1 MTATS
6 LAGCAL
12 LAAVIPV
19 AASALGV
26 PPSTAPPGQ
35 RPDITSGQGL
45 VIGGEVGGQGGRLV
59 PWGGTVSLT
68 RRDANAPG
76 AGTCAFNIAYDEIN
90 RDRVPTTM
98 PFVNILRRGPI
109 EVAKQTNRRLASGEA
124 KRVYTQVYLASGP
137 TAQTLSLTLDAENAV
152 AETNESNN
160 RFEITFV
167 LREDCAPP
175 TPPR

>member
-1 MTATS
+1 
-6 LAGCAL
+6 
-12 LAAVIPV
+12 
-19 AASALGV
+19 
-26 PPSTAPPGQ
+26 
-35 RPDITSGQGL
+35 
-45 VIGGEVGGQGGRLV
+45 
-59 PWGGTVSLT
+59 
-68 RRDANAPG
+68 
-76 AGTCAFNIAYDEIN
+76 
-90 RDRVPTTM
+90 M